1 MDRTQKIINIKSSEI
16 LKRYIRRIFSFGN
29 SQKIEGI
36 AVMKRTI
43 VIGSPGAGKST
54 FARKHRESGFVGG
67 KIDEGRMLDLQGSAG
82 IS

>member
-1 MDRTQKIINIKSSEI
+1 MNDNNKNNGLSSLLI
-16 LKRYIRRIFSFGN
+16 GLCI
-29 SQKIEGI
+29 GI